1 MDRQK
6 RALYY
11 IWLSGI
17 PGIGVV
23 TAHRLLDLFGTPE
36 EIYRA
41 GREQLAASG
50 IEKRR
55 VCSIMQNRQLES
67 AGHILDECIE
77 RGIGF
82 VFPEDPFFT
91 RLDDLGADAPVLL
104 YTKGVVRCVRHTA
117 GIVGPRR
124 CTQEAKRLTA
134 ETALQYTQKRYAIV
148 SGMAKGT
155 DSYAHTACVNA
166 GGYTIAV
173 LGNGL
178 DICYP
183 KEHAQLMEAIAG
195 AGLLVSE
202 YAPGIKPSAYH
213 FPQRNRLIA
222 ALSDELIVVEPGVK
236 SGSGITRDYAG
247 ALGRPVR
254 VFRCR

>member
-23 TAHRLLDLFGTPE
+23 TANRLLGLFGTAWE
-36 EIYRA
+36 VYRA
-41 GREQLAASG
+41 DKEALLASG
-50 IEKRR
+50 IGRAR
-55 VCSIMQNRQLES
+55 AASILQNRNMEDAGRILE
-67 AGHILDECIE
+67 ECLKKE
-77 RGIGF
+77 IGF
-82 VFPEDPFFT
+82 IIPGDSFFT
-91 RLDDLGADAPVLL
+91 RFGDLGADAPVLL